1 MGKVGTFYIIVKN
14 QKLLLDL
21 GSHKLIWRCEW
32 LEEIN
37 IIHCFLEG
45 GLCTHPASEHF

>member
-21 GSHKLIWRCEW
+21 GHRKCIQRFEW

-37 IIHCFLEG
+37 IIHCSLDG
-45 GLCTHPASEHF
+45 GLCSCSKL